1 MQGLLE
7 SEVWVVGRSDL
18 TQRLRAKAQ
27 GGGNKAREVWGPP
40 WMGGGQCGARAHPWQ
55 GM

>member
-1 MQGLLE
+1 M
-7 SEVWVVGRSDL
+7 VGRFDL

-40 WMGGGQCGARAHPWQ
+40 WMGGGQGEGDGLESQEQPC
-55 GM
+55 